1 MKGVTIDKAHN
12 EYLHMAAVTG
22 IPSLLI
28 YLFLIVLIFWRNI
41 PLMLKDK
48 SKIIVGLAVIGYL
61 IQAFSNISVI
71 AVAPIFWI
79 ILGFFSSKSKEVY

>member
-1 MKGVTIDKAHN
+1 
-12 EYLHMAAVTG
+12 
-22 IPSLLI
+22 
-28 YLFLIVLIFWRNI
+28 
-41 PLMLKDK
+41 MLKDK